1 MNINKKIPHYN
12 QIYKIAYINI
22 GDYMNFDDKFFK
34 KVENKTKVDKDT
46 IISLATKL
54 QKGNLKDE
62 NSLREVISTLSQLTG
77 KKVSKEKEDKI
88 IDTILKDK
96 VPKGVS
102 KMF

>member
-1 MNINKKIPHYN
+1 M
-12 QIYKIAYINI
+12 I

-34 KVENKTKVDKDT
+34 RVENKTKVDKDT

-62 NSLREVISTLSQLTG
+62 QTLREVISTLSNLTG
-77 KKVSKEKEDKI
+77 KKITKEREDKI

-96 VPKGVS
+96 VPKRVD

>member
-1 MNINKKIPHYN
+1 
-12 QIYKIAYINI
+12 
-22 GDYMNFDDKFFK
+22 MNFDEKFFS
-34 KVENKTKVDKDT
+34 KVEKKTKVDKDT

-62 NSLREVISTLSQLTG
+62 STLREVISTLSALTG
-77 KKVSKEKEDKI
+77 KQVSKAKEDKI

-96 VPKGVS
+96 VPKSVD

>member
-1 MNINKKIPHYN
+1 M
-12 QIYKIAYINI
+12 I
-22 GDYMNFDDKFFK
+22 GDFMNFDDKFFK

-62 NSLREVISTLSQLTG
+62 STLREVISTLSSLTG
-77 KKVSKEKEDKI
+77 KQVTKEKEDKI
-88 IDTILKDK
+88 IETILKDK
-96 VPKGVS
+96 VPKSVD

>member
-1 MNINKKIPHYN
+1 
-12 QIYKIAYINI
+12 
-22 GDYMNFDDKFFK
+22 MNFDDKFFS
-34 KVENKTKVDKDT
+34 KVEKKTKVNKDT
-46 IISLATKL
+46 IMDLAKKI

-62 NSLREVISTLSQLTG
+62 KSLREVISTLSALTG

-96 VPKGVS
+96 VPKGVD